1 MTEMEKKWYVVHT
14 YSGFENKVM
23 QSIMQRKKRFA
34 ELDEMIEEVFI
45 PTENVV
51 ELRRGKRQERLKK
64 FFPGYILV
72 KMVMNN
78 DTWRFIKET
87 PRVSGFIGFS
97 EPEKA
102 VPLDDEEVEK
112 ILTRIREGASKAERP
127 THCQP
132 GDSVQ
137 IIDGPFINFNGIV
150 DEVNKD
156 KSTVKVMVSIFGRMT
171 PVELEFSQI
180 EKI

>member
-1 MTEMEKKWYVVHT
+1 MEKKWYVVHT
-14 YSGFENKVM
+14 YSGFENKVL
-23 QSIMQRKKRFA
+23 QSIMQRKKNYDD
-34 ELDEMIEEVFI
+34 LDEMIEEVFI

-51 ELRRGKRQERLKK
+51 ELKQGKRQERIKK

-87 PRVSGFIGFS
+87 PRVSGFIGFND
-97 EPEKA
+97 PESA
-102 VPLDDEEVEK
+102 VPLKDEEVEE
-112 ILTRIREGASKAERP
+112 IFTRMEEGVTKTEQTAI
-127 THCQP
+127 CQR

-171 PVELEFSQI
+171 PVELEFSQV
-180 EKI
+180 EKV

>member
-1 MTEMEKKWYVVHT
+1 MEKKWYVVHT

-23 QSIMQRKKRFA
+23 QSIMQRKKKYK
-34 ELDEMIEEVFI
+34 ELDELIEEVFI

-51 ELRRGKRQERLKK
+51 ELKKGKRQERTKK

-72 KMVMNN
+72 KMLMNN
-78 DTWRFIKET
+78 ETWRFIKET
-87 PRVSGFIGFS
+87 PRVSGFIGFN

-102 VPLDDEEVEK
+102 VPLKDDEIEGIFV
-112 ILTRIREGASKAERP
+112 RQREGVSKTEQT
-127 THCQP
+127 THCQR

-150 DEVNKD
+150 DEVNND
-156 KSTVKVMVSIFGRMT
+156 RSTVKVLVSIFGRMT

-180 EKI
+180 ERI

>member
-1 MTEMEKKWYVVHT
+1 MEKYWYVVHT

-23 QSIMQRKKRFA
+23 QSIMQRKKKYQ
-34 ELDEMIEEVFI
+34 ELNELIEDVFI

-51 ELRRGKRQERLKK
+51 ELKQGKRQERTKK

-78 DTWRFIKET
+78 ETWRFIKET

-97 EPEKA
+97 EPENA
-102 VPLDDEEVEK
+102 VPLKEEEVTG
-112 ILTRIREGASKAERP
+112 IFTRMKEGVIKTEQ
-127 THCQP
+127 TTVCQR

-137 IIDGPFINFNGIV
+137 IIDGPFVNFNGII

-180 EKI
+180 EKV

>member
-1 MTEMEKKWYVVHT
+1 MEKNWFVVHT

-23 QSIMQRKKRFA
+23 QSIMQRKKKYSD
-34 ELDEMIEEVFI
+34 LDEQIEEVFI
-45 PTENVV
+45 PTENVI
-51 ELRRGKRQERLKK
+51 ELKQGKRQERTKK

-78 DTWRFIKET
+78 ETWRFIKET
-87 PRVSGFIGFS
+87 PRVSGFIGFT
-97 EPEKA
+97 EPENA
-102 VPLDDEEVEK
+102 VHLKEEEVAE
-112 ILTRIREGASKAERP
+112 IFTRMKEGVTKTEQ
-127 THCQP
+127 TTICQR

-156 KSTVKVMVSIFGRMT
+156 KSIVKVMVSIFGRMT